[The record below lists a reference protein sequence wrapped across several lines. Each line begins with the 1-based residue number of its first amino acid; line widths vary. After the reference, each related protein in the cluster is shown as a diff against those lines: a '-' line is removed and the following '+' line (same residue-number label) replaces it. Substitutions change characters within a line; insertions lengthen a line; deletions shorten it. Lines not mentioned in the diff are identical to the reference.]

1 MPQLYYLLKLVLT
14 VWKLLSMCLWIEFTR
29 CETKREFCIQV
40 SSLNKNTFRLMLF
53 MFTYVLSVIFK
64 DILLSLLTELR

>member
-1 MPQLYYLLKLVLT
+1 MRPRGKSVAI
-14 VWKLLSMCLWIEFTR
+14 K
-29 CETKREFCIQV
+29 V